1 MEGATRCRSSP
12 LVPSGSAQ
20 ARPGAELGVNGSERA
35 LQRAG
40 FAEVQ
45 SHTFVEP
52 RDWTFDEIVG
62 YLRSMSVCSER
73 ALGEQSYAFKESLR
87 KILGGGSACVFHDRL
102 CWSYTLGRRRG

>member
-52 RDWTFDEIVG
+52 RDWSFDEIVG

-73 ALGEQSYAFKESLR
+73 ALGEQSHAFKESLR
-87 KILGGGSACVFHDRL
+87 KILGGGSPCVFHDRL
-102 CWSYTLGRRRG
+102 CWSYTLGRRRR